1 MRPEPFSADD
11 SDESR
16 TVVQD
21 AKSFYG
27 SELEDDARPRSF
39 MQSRRPPER
48 SRDSSL
54 PGSLIAGKYRIEQ
67 VVERTSHELVSIA
80 RHIDLGEPVV
90 VRQLTDEGAASPEVV
105 ASFLRGARD
114 ALKLNGFHAERVS
127 DLGRLES
134 GAPYRVA
141 ALPRGPSLEEFVHVR
156 GPLPSEDAVDLV
168 LLACEGVAEAHA
180 LGLLHR
186 NLSTSNIV
194 LERHPDGAPLVKVR
208 NFGLPDPLA
217 NDPEL
222 AGRFGRHFAGRSSN
236 ALRYASPEQI
246 RQPDAVDERA
256 DVWALGAILYE
267 LIAGVPAYAARS
279 SSALLAMIVAD
290 PPIALES
297 HVDDIAPELESV
309 VLSCL
314 SKNPDGRPN
323 GIEDLVQQLL
333 PFASE
338 QVDGVATRVQR
349 VMTQGAA
356 RASYGAYPTRS
367 PRRRTSVPALPARGS
382 GPFYGSGTLPPLP
395 KLPSFE
401 RDHARG
407 RSMNGSRSPHSQR
420 RAARASFDDGE
431 RSQDGAGKS
440 ALLMFLGAA
449 LGAALAFLVVS
460 ARLGGGGPATPTAA
474 VTPRL
479 PEPKAA
485 LAPSPISAPSAP
497 ARSVGA
503 PVKSKP
509 TALRR
514 DERTEEPPLAER
526 DEEAETPVAAAK
538 TPVNDKVDEALF
550 DKPE

>member
-80 RHIDLGEPVV
+80 RHVDLGEPVV

-156 GPLPSEDAVDLV
+156 GPLPTEDAVDLV

-217 NDPEL
+217 HDPEL

-246 RQPDAVDERA
+246 REPDAVDERA

-290 PPIALES
+290 PPISLES
-297 HVDDIAPELESV
+297 HVEDIAPELESV

-314 SKNPDGRPN
+314 SKHPDGRPN
-323 GIEDLVQQLL
+323 SIEDLVQQLL
-333 PFASE
+333 PFGSE

-349 VMTQGAA
+349 VMRQGAA
-356 RASYGAYPTRS
+356 RESYGAYSTRS
-367 PRRRTSVPALPARGS
+367 PRRRTSVPALPARAP

-407 RSMNGSRSPHSQR
+407 GSIPGARSRQSQR
-420 RAARASFDDGE
+420 RSTARASFDE
-431 RSQDGAGKS
+431 RERGQGAGKS

-449 LGAALAFLVVS
+449 VGAAIAFFVVS
-460 ARLGGGGPATPTAA
+460 SRLRGGGPATPAAAATPSLPAQQAA
-474 VTPRL
+474 V
-479 PEPKAA
+479 
-485 LAPSPISAPSAP
+485 APSPISVPIAP
-497 ARSVGA
+497 ATHAAA
-503 PVKSKP
+503 PVKPKP
-509 TALRR
+509 AAPPR
-514 DERTEEPPLAER
+514 DQKREEPALAER
-526 DEEAETPVAAAK
+526 DEEADMPLAAAK
-538 TPVNDKVDEALF
+538 RPVDDGVDDALF

>member
-21 AKSFYG
+21 AKPFYG
-27 SELEDDARPRSF
+27 SELVDEVRPRSF
-39 MQSRRPPER
+39 IPSRRPEAER
-48 SRDSSL
+48 TRDSSL
-54 PGSLIAGKYRIEQ
+54 PGSVIAGRYRVEQ
-67 VVERTSHELVSIA
+67 VVERTAHEMVLIA
-80 RHIDLGEPVV
+80 RHVDLGEPVV
-90 VRQLTDEGAASPEVV
+90 VRHLTDEGAASPEVV
-105 ASFLRGARD
+105 ASFQRGARD
-114 ALKLNGFHAERVS
+114 ALKLNGFHAERVT

-134 GAPYRVA
+134 GALYRVA

-156 GPLPSEDAVDLV
+156 GPLPSEDAVDLI

-217 NDPEL
+217 HDPEL
-222 AGRFGRHFAGRSSN
+222 AGRFGRHFAGRSTN

-267 LIAGVPAYAARS
+267 LVAGVPVYAARS

-290 PPIALES
+290 PPVELSSYVE
-297 HVDDIAPELESV
+297 DIAPELEAV

-323 GIEDLVQQLL
+323 GIEELVQQLL

-349 VMTQGAA
+349 VLTQTAA
-356 RASYGAYPTRS
+356 RSSYGPHTSRA
-367 PRRRTSVPALPARGS
+367 PRRRTSIPALPLRAS
-382 GPFYGSGTLPPLP
+382 GPYYGSGMLPPLP
-395 KLPSFE
+395 RPSSFE
-401 RDHARG
+401 PEYARRASVPSA
-407 RSMNGSRSPHSQR
+407 RSRHSQ
-420 RAARASFDDGE
+420 ARYSTHATRDGGE
-431 RSQDGAGKS
+431 SGSGAGKNFV
-440 ALLMFLGAA
+440 LMLAGAA
-449 LGAALAFLVVS
+449 VGAALAVLFVTS
-460 ARLGGGGPATPTAA
+460 RFGSDPAAARAAMAQGDPATQATA
-474 VTPRL
+474 
-479 PEPKAA
+479 
-485 LAPSPISAPSAP
+485 APSPPLAVPSAP
-497 ARSVGA
+497 IIAPTVAPAKPKPGPAAR
-503 PVKSKP
+503 PEKRE
-509 TALRR
+509 TAES
-514 DERTEEPPLAER
+514 ERVEERESTAVEKKGRAEP
-526 DEEAETPVAAAK
+526 A
-538 TPVNDKVDEALF
+538 DEALF

>member
-16 TVVQD
+16 TVIQD
-21 AKSFYG
+21 AKLFYG
-27 SELEDDARPRSF
+27 SELEDEGRPRSF
-39 MQSRRPPER
+39 LQSRRPGAER

-54 PGSLIAGKYRIEQ
+54 PGSLIAGKYRVEQ
-67 VVERTSHELVSIA
+67 VVERTGHEVVLIA
-80 RHIDLGEPVV
+80 RHVDLGEPVV
-90 VRQLTDEGAASPEVV
+90 VRHLTDEGATSPEVV

-114 ALKLNGFHAERVS
+114 ALKLTGFHAERVT

-186 NLSTSNIV
+186 NLSTANIV
-194 LERHPDGAPLVKVR
+194 MERHPDGAPLVKVR

-217 NDPEL
+217 HDPEL

-297 HVDDIAPELESV
+297 HAEDVAPELESAV
-309 VLSCL
+309 MSCL
-314 SKNPDGRPN
+314 SKHPDGRPDSV
-323 GIEDLVQQLL
+323 EDLVRKLL

-356 RASYGAYPTRS
+356 RASYGPYSTRS
-367 PRRRTSVPALPARGS
+367 PRRRSSVPALPARAS
-382 GPFYGSGTLPPLP
+382 GPFYGSGSLPPLP

-401 RDHARG
+401 REYARG
-407 RSMNGSRSPHSQR
+407 ASVPSSRSRHAQR
-420 RAARASFDDGE
+420 STARPSLDGGNE
-431 RSQDGAGKS
+431 GQGAGKS

-449 LGAALAFLVVS
+449 VGAGIAFLFVS
-460 ARLGGGGPATPTAA
+460 SRLSGGAPAAPAA
-474 VTPRL
+474 VVPSVPVQQVT
-479 PEPKAA
+479 A
-485 LAPSPISAPSAP
+485 APSPLALPSTP
-497 ARSVGA
+497 ATNLVA
-503 PVKSKP
+503 PVRPKP
-509 TALRR
+509 AATTRAQNR
-514 DERTEEPPLAER
+514 EEPPAKGN
-526 DEEAETPVAAAK
+526 EAPEAAVVTAK
-538 TPVNDKVDEALF
+538 TPADDSVDDELF

>member
-11 SDESR
+11 SDENR

-21 AKSFYG
+21 AKLFYG
-27 SELEDDARPRSF
+27 SELEDEGRPRSF
-39 MQSRRPPER
+39 MQSRRPGAER
-48 SRDSSL
+48 VRDSSV
-54 PGSLIAGKYRIEQ
+54 PGSLIAGKYRVEQ
-67 VVERTSHELVSIA
+67 VVERTGHEVVLVA
-80 RHIDLGEPVV
+80 RHVDLGEPVV
-90 VRQLTDEGAASPEVV
+90 LRHLTDEGAASPEVV

-114 ALKLNGFHAERVS
+114 ALKLNGYHAERVT

-141 ALPRGPSLEEFVHVR
+141 VLPRGPSLEEFVHVR

-180 LGLLHR
+180 VGLLHR

-194 LERHPDGAPLVKVR
+194 MERHPDGAPLVKVR

-217 NDPEL
+217 HDPEL
-222 AGRFGRHFAGRSSN
+222 AGRFGRHFAGRSSS

-246 RQPDAVDERA
+246 RQPEAVDERA

-290 PPIALES
+290 PPIPLAAHAEG
-297 HVDDIAPELESV
+297 IAPELESV

-338 QVDGVATRVQR
+338 QVDGAATRVRR

-356 RASYGAYPTRS
+356 RASYGAHLTRS
-367 PRRRTSVPALPARGS
+367 PRRQSSVPALPARAS

-395 KLPSFE
+395 RLPSFE
-401 RDHARG
+401 RDYARG
-407 RSMNGSRSPHSQR
+407 SAPSSRSRHSQR
-420 RAARASFDDGE
+420 RSTALAPFDEGERAS
-431 RSQDGAGKS
+431 GAGKS
-440 ALLMFLGAA
+440 AVLMFLGAA
-449 LGAALAFLVVS
+449 LGAGIVFLFVS
-460 ARLGGGGPATPTAA
+460 SRSGGHAPAVQATTVPPTLPASQAAVAPNLPAAPTTPATNAA
-474 VTPRL
+474 ARVQPKPAAATRAEKRE
-479 PEPKAA
+479 EP
-485 LAPSPISAPSAP
+485 AP
-497 ARSVGA
+497 AR
-503 PVKSKP
+503 
-509 TALRR
+509 
-514 DERTEEPPLAER
+514 AEKTV
-526 DEEAETPVAAAK
+526 TPVDAEKKPADDSA
-538 TPVNDKVDEALF
+538 DDELF
-550 DKPE
+550 DKPD